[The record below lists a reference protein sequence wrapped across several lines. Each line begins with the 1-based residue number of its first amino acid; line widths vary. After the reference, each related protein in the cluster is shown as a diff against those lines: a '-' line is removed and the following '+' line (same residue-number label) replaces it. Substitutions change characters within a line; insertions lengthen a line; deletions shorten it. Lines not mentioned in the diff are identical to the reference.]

1 MKENRETMDAQN
13 YVAKAKLKDGRGVTI
28 RSIRPD
34 DKAMVIAAFQNLS
47 PQSKLRRF
55 FTAKSS
61 LTEEELKWITEVDFE
76 TTFALVV
83 ELDKGPQR
91 DIIGGGRYIE
101 DEGES
106 TVRTAEIAFTVEDQ
120 FQGKGIGKLL
130 MQHLTRMARVKGVK
144 QFKAFVLPENKGMLG
159 VFSSSGLPMTT
170 EAHGG
175 ELRVVLQLERS

>member
-1 MKENRETMDAQN
+1 MDAQN
-13 YVAKAKLKDGRGVTI
+13 YMTKATLKDGRAVVI

-34 DKAMVIAAFQNLS
+34 DKAMVLAVFQNLS

-55 FTAKSS
+55 FTVKSTLS
-61 LTEEELKWITEVDFE
+61 EEELQWITEVDFE

-83 ELDKGPQR
+83 ELDEGPQR

-101 DEGES
+101 DESES

-130 MQHLTRMARVKGVK
+130 MQHLTKMARARGIA
-144 QFKAFVLPENKGMLG
+144 QFEAFVLPDNRGMLG
-159 VFSSSGLPMTT
+159 VFSSSGLPMNT
-170 EAHGG
+170 EPHGG
-175 ELRVVLQLERS
+175 ELRVVLQLEQT